1 MNNVNIDTENLNSKK
16 EEIEKVLKDLET
28 LFDKIKNETETLK
41 DYWETKTSEN
51 VFANFENFYKTLE
64 EVKLKFQSDILFINE
79 KVNKQYTDIDRN
91 ISAEIDEKIA

>member
-51 VFANFENFYKTLE
+51 VFANFEKFYKTLE